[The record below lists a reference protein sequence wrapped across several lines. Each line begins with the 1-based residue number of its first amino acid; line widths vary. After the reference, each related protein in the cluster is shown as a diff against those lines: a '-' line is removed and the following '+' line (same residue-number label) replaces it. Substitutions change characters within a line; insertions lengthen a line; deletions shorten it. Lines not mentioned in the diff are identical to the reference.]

1 MRKVL
6 TSGLIALMLVLG
18 LNSTAAAQRAG
29 MPRNDCAT
37 FYARQQGNSYDV
49 VLVEIVG
56 VTQGVVG
63 VRILGLPR
71 KVVATLNGIPV
82 KKLDSRQIVCG
93 REAVGEYALYD
104 LKPLKLDAGVF
115 EVRADGLKASRSVSV
130 K

>member
-1 MRKVL
+1 MMRWMMALLLAL
-6 TSGLIALMLVLG
+6 TCIT
-18 LNSTAAAQRAG
+18 TAQAAQRGG

-37 FYARQQGNSYDV
+37 FYARQHGESYDV
-49 VLVEIVG
+49 VAVDIVG

-71 KVVATLNGIPV
+71 KVIATVNGMVV
-82 KKLDSRQIVCG
+82 KKMDSRQIVCG

-104 LKPLKLDAGVF
+104 LKPFKIDAGYF
-115 EVRADGLKASRSVSV
+115 EVRADGLKASSSVQL

>member
-1 MRKVL
+1 MMRWM
-6 TSGLIALMLVLG
+6 IALLLALTCVTTT
-18 LNSTAAAQRAG
+18 NAAPRGG

-37 FYARQQGNSYDV
+37 FYARQQGESYDV
-49 VLVEIVG
+49 VAVDIVG

-71 KVVATLNGIPV
+71 TLRATINGMAV

-93 REAVGEYALYD
+93 REAIGEYALYD
-104 LKPLKLDAGVF
+104 LKPFKIDAGYF
-115 EVRADGLKASRSVSV
+115 EVRADGLKASRSVQL